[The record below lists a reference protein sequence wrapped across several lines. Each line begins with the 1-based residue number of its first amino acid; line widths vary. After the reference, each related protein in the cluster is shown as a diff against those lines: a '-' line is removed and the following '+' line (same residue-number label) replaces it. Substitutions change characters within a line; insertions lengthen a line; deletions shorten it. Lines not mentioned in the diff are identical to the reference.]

1 MTTPKQQREDR
12 RYSMPHGMHGT
23 LPPGASDD
31 LHAWSIYR
39 LVLCVYKFLFYAL
52 LLRNLRTLLRLLL
65 LSEKIVLTGLRLKKR
80 HFYDSIEIEIS
91 SINAANS
98 KFASKWSRRPSIWF
112 EWEIQLLFWFSIILC
127 STPLEG
133 GIGWWRSMP
142 CREEIEFRNCL
153 FMFCFAWFWNIIKAV
168 SVVWKKEISFCYVM
182 TWSCRKNI
190 QNVKWT
196 FKWVG
201 YSNV

>member
-1 MTTPKQQREDR
+1 MFINFNFCFR
-12 RYSMPHGMHGT
+12 RFCYVICGPCSGYYCWVKK
-23 LPPGASDD
+23 SFWQVWD
-31 LHAWSIYR
+31 
-39 LVLCVYKFLFYAL
+39 F
-52 LLRNLRTLLRLLL
+52 
-65 LSEKIVLTGLRLKKR
+65 KKR

-91 SINAANS
+91 SINTANN
-98 KFASKWSRRPSIWF
+98 KFASKWSRRPTPVWF
-112 EWEIQLLFWFSIILC
+112 EWEIQLLFWFSFILC